1 MSNSRFSAATR
12 RLSRAFHTPHA
23 DESRDQQAVRPR
35 VAHDSE
41 VFVYAY
47 VPAGVGE
54 VLRMYRSGDR
64 PPLVRREL
72 RAFSENASPRAL
84 KDNPARRLLGR
95 Q

>member
-1 MSNSRFSAATR
+1 MR
-12 RLSRAFHTPHA
+12 RLSRAVRTSQN
-23 DESRDQQAVRPR
+23 DESRVQCAVRPR
-35 VAHDSE
+35 VAHAFE
-41 VFVYAY
+41 VFGYAY